1 MVQLGLRRLRNRL
14 RKGGLSVSNHQ
25 IALNFLK
32 KGYQV
37 VPLSRK
43 TGSPIIK
50 FKDKPITEEVIKS
63 VNWLNCDYA
72 LLMRGVWAIDIDT
85 HELDETTAR
94 GLKWLI
100 QTCGVDIL
108 RITTTDQYNNGLDGY
123 SSLLNSEYKEELLD
137 NFSKTFIEVTAS
149 GGMHILFK
157 KRDDIPY
164 SQKPKIMQ
172 GIDIKAHD
180 NNYVKIFPSEGRE
193 VLQVVDDLPHYEGEF
208 EKHVFKPKQQI
219 ITQYFSES
227 LPVSLNKGT
236 HEGREAYERVTT
248 GTCMNRNDDL
258 FKAACWAFENGHP
271 IENLVTIIGTVKGR
285 DVFTREEF
293 ERTIESARNI
303 VSYVTIGT

>member
-1 MVQLGLRRLRNRL
+1 MA
-14 RKGGLSVSNHQ
+14 HHDT
-25 IALNFLK
+25 ALNFLK

-37 VPLSRK
+37 IPLSRK

-50 FKDKPITEEVIKS
+50 FKDIQITEEIIKS

-85 HELDETTAR
+85 HELDETTAK

-100 QTCGVDIL
+100 QTCGADIL

-157 KRDDIPY
+157 KRNDIPY
-164 SQKPKIMQ
+164 GQKPKIMK
-172 GIDIKAHD
+172 GIDIKAHE

-193 VLQVVDDLPHYEGEF
+193 VLQAVDSLPYYEGEF
-208 EKHVFKPKQQI
+208 EKQAFKPKQHI
-219 ITQYFSES
+219 VTQYFSEL
-227 LPVSLNKGT
+227 LPTPSNNGT
-236 HEGREAYERVTT
+236 HEGREAYERVTS

-271 IENLVTIIGTVKGR
+271 IDNLMIIIGTVKGR
-285 DVFTREEF
+285 DTFTREEF
-293 ERTIESARNI
+293 ERTVESARRK
-303 VSYVTIGT
+303 VSYVTFGT